1 VRGTLRDVLSWPDSP
16 RVGASEILLRE
27 CQRGSGPERPRGRGP
42 LRGAGRV
49 RVAGAGGGEAGSI
62 EISAVKASV
71 KDLPACAGKKI
82 CKFEYSIF
90 ADRNGNGMEDTGE
103 NVLGNTWTDPSGAGT
118 TKASVGG
125 GQVTWG
131 PASGTLRY
139 TAVVTFCDDTKG
151 STKGV
156 VSVN

>member
-1 VRGTLRDVLSWPDSP
+1 MNANRRSLLT
-16 RVGASEILLRE
+16 GALLCVAALAGCNNANGKLNILDTK
-27 CQRGSGPERPRGRGP
+27 CVSII
-42 LRGAGRV
+42 AV
-49 RVAGAGGGEAGSI
+49 TGAGGGEAGSI